1 MKRDRKLGECSQLI
15 SLMQHVTYAR
25 YPTSWRVFGFFDRQA
40 GCKHARAH
48 SRNSQQLEVSGARLI
63 RFSHVAHRGNSTGHL
78 PIAVSF
84 TDPTSGEEKARPM
97 ASPPPSKNTQFAFDI
112 SDRHCQHDSL
122 PCQPVQKWNN
132 EIRLKVEQNPAEENI
147 LTAQFQASLATKR
160 VCVCV
165 CISCDANWLAGQ
177 LYFTY
182 YKYGVCHFQLSE
194 HVEK

>member
-1 MKRDRKLGECSQLI
+1 
-15 SLMQHVTYAR
+15 MQHVTYAR
-25 YPTSWRVFGFFDRQA
+25 YPTSWGVFGFFDRQA

-63 RFSHVAHRGNSTGHL
+63 RFSHVAHRGSSTGHL

-84 TDPTSGEEKARPM
+84 TDPTSGEEKAQPM

-147 LTAQFQASLATKR
+147 LTAQFQASLATKH
-160 VCVCV
+160 VCVYKLWCKL
-165 CISCDANWLAGQ
+165 ISRTAIFHLLQIWS
-177 LYFTY
+177 
-182 YKYGVCHFQLSE
+182 LSFPVIRTCGKVIT
-194 HVEK
+194 HEKLLSNGFVMES